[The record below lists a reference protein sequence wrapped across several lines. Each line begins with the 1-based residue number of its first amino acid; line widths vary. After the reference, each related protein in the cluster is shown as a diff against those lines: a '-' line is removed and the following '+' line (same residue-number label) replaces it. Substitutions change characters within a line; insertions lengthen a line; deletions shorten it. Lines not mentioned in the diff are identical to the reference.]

1 MRHLAN
7 LKFLLVSLL
16 ALLTVPSFGGE
27 KPVSVTV
34 LDGTEGCSVLGRTT
48 PCSEVGRLLKD
59 KLSVASN
66 RPITVM
72 VKGSGEGA
80 ERRGKDAAAVLRAS
94 GFNNLTV
101 VGFLTEPSARAP

>member
-1 MRHLAN
+1 MLPPNKSA
-7 LKFLLVSLL
+7 
-16 ALLTVPSFGGE
+16 GG
-27 KPVSVTV
+27 KQSVSVTV

-48 PCSEVGRLLKD
+48 PCSDVGRLLRD
-59 KLSVASN
+59 KLCVASD

-80 ERRGKDAAAVLRAS
+80 ERRGKDTAAVLRAA
-94 GFNNLTV
+94 GFNNVAV